1 MGFGFLTSS
10 NKFSHPLWA
19 QKIQADPGHLMM
31 MMIMIMRLMMTIII
45 IITSSSSSWEY
56 SPIGGQDTGRH
67 RAALFQKNPTTR
79 FEASPRGGL
88 IFSSIMMM
96 MKRLMMPDKQ

>member
-31 MMIMIMRLMMTIII
+31 RMIMIMRLMMTIII
-45 IITSSSSSWEY
+45 MIVILII
-56 SPIGGQDTGRH
+56 
-67 RAALFQKNPTTR
+67 N
-79 FEASPRGGL
+79 
-88 IFSSIMMM
+88 IM
-96 MKRLMMPDKQ
+96 LMDRVAQG

>member
-45 IITSSSSSWEY
+45 MIVILIIIMRIFTYWKQ
-56 SPIGGQDTGRH
+56 GH
-67 RAALFQKNPTTR
+67 RRTQGSALSEKPHD
-79 FEASPRGGL
+79 PV
-88 IFSSIMMM
+88 
-96 MKRLMMPDKQ
+96 